1 MACLWFFWCDYN
13 VFETHQVSLMSGYQE
28 QGFQILFYELSL
40 AFKTNY
46 CGFKIKI
53 LNLSVRKEVF

>member
-1 MACLWFFWCDYN
+1 
-13 VFETHQVSLMSGYQE
+13 MSGYQE